1 MSVFDPKI
9 LEETVIEGA
18 NATKFDPVPINA
30 YEAWVRDV
38 EVRSVTTKNG
48 EQAMLTVTW
57 GIPDD
62 KLRELLNREIVTS
75 RQDVWLDLNAD
86 GSIAVGP
93 NQNVR
98 LGRLRAALKMNDI
111 KGPFS
116 FGMLRDAGPAIVT
129 VSHRT
134 NEETGD
140 VYDEIKRVDAVA

>member
-1 MSVFDPKI
+1 MSVFDAKV
-9 LEETVIEGA
+9 LEETVIDGA
-18 NATKFDPVPINA
+18 NATTFDPVPINA
-30 YEAWVRDV
+30 YEAWIRDV

-62 KLRELLNREIVTS
+62 KLQELLNREVVTS
-75 RQDVWLDLNAD
+75 RQDIWLDLNSD

-98 LGRLRAALKMNDI
+98 LGRLRAALKMNDT

-116 FGMLRDAGPAIVT
+116 FGMLRDAGPAIIT
-129 VSHRT
+129 VGHRT
-134 NEETGD
+134 DEKTGD
-140 VYDEIKRVDAVA
+140 TFDQVNRVDAPS